1 MDGFEILKKLGDGA
15 YSIVYKVRR
24 KQDNKIYA
32 LKKVK
37 LQNLSDKEKENALN
51 EVRILASVKSPFV
64 ISYKEAF
71 IEDSDSSLCL
81 IMEYADNGDLYQ
93 TITKFKKMGCLL
105 EEVDVWRIFIQM
117 VLGLKSLHDKKILHR
132 DLKSANIF
140 LTSEGNAK
148 IGDLNVSK
156 VAKKGLGYT
165 QTGTPYYASPE
176 VWKDNPYDS
185 KSDIW
190 SLGCVTYEMVTLHP
204 PFRAQDMEGL
214 YKKVI
219 KGVYPRVSDNYSNDL
234 SELIK
239 MLLKVNA
246 GERPSC
252 NQILKHPIV
261 KKRLEY
267 FQAQNGIENF
277 EEGIDESELL
287 KTIRIPKNILFL
299 TDRLP
304 GANYEPNG
312 KNKKEMNNSK
322 KNTFPNNNLPDIKKK
337 IIDGIENNK
346 KNEEGEKKNDNHS
359 LEKDKKKNISLEKD
373 KNNNNNTNNN
383 SNIINNN
390 KNERSSSKKDKENNN
405 NNNKINNSNINVNK
419 SSNLKIIKSDSKSK
433 LNNSSNIINN
443 NSQIHNNSSSVEE
456 KKINLNIN
464 ERSNS
469 KNNISRSPNN
479 NYDKEKNVNMYILG
493 LEKDRVISQRRYQQ
507 QKRIKQQKYI
517 EGLGLS
523 ELYKIYAPSLEINN
537 YGHKNNIINNKRS
550 YDYSYHKNKK
560 PIYNYNYNYNYN
572 TNNSNEYLP
581 KVIPNRRLNPI
592 KNNIKYY

>member
-252 NQILKHPIV
+252 NQILKCPIV

-312 KNKKEMNNSK
+312 KNKKDMNNSK

-337 IIDGIENNK
+337 LIDGIENNK
-346 KNEEGEKKNDNHS
+346 KNDDGEKKMIIIQ
-359 LEKDKKKNISLEKD
+359 LKKIKKRMFLLKKIKVLL
-373 KNNNNNTNNN
+373 
-383 SNIINNN
+383 II
-390 KNERSSSKKDKENNN
+390 
-405 NNNKINNSNINVNK
+405 IITI
-419 SSNLKIIKSDSKSK
+419 IIK
-433 LNNSSNIINN
+433 
-443 NSQIHNNSSSVEE
+443 E
-456 KKINLNIN
+456 
-464 ERSNS
+464 
-469 KNNISRSPNN
+469 
-479 NYDKEKNVNMYILG
+479 IL
-493 LEKDRVISQRRYQQ
+493 
-507 QKRIKQQKYI
+507 
-517 EGLGLS
+517 
-523 ELYKIYAPSLEINN
+523 
-537 YGHKNNIINNKRS
+537 
-550 YDYSYHKNKK
+550 
-560 PIYNYNYNYNYN
+560 
-572 TNNSNEYLP
+572 
-581 KVIPNRRLNPI
+581 
-592 KNNIKYY
+592 

>member
-252 NQILKHPIV
+252 NQILKCPIV

-312 KNKKEMNNSK
+312 KNKKDMNNSK

-337 IIDGIENNK
+337 LIDGIENNK
-346 KNEEGEKKNDNHS
+346 KNDDGEKKNDNHS
-359 LEKDKKKNISLEKD
+359 IEKDKKKNVSLEKD
-373 KNNNNNTNNN
+373 KSTINNNNNNNK

-390 KNERSSSKKDKENNN
+390 KNERSSSKNNKENNN
-405 NNNKINNSNINVNK
+405 INNNSHINVNK
-419 SSNLKIIKSDSKSK
+419 SSNLKIIKNDSKSK

-443 NSQIHNNSSSVEE
+443 NSQIHNISSSVEE

-464 ERSNS
+464 ERSSS
-469 KNNISRSPNN
+469 KNHISRSPNN
-479 NYDKEKNVNMYILG
+479 NYDKEKNANMIILG

-550 YDYSYHKNKK
+550 YDYSYNKNKK
-560 PIYNYNYNYNYN
+560 PIYNYNYNYN